1 MRRKALILILA
12 MGAVGGFASGF
23 MGCHHRGMDK
33 RQAFEDHVADVCMR
47 AAERAHDSAHRE
59 KMP

>member
-12 MGAVGGFASGF
+12 IGAVGGFASGF
-23 MGCHHRGMDK
+23 MGCHHRGMHE
-33 RQAFEDHVADVCMR
+33 RQAFDDHVADVCTR
-47 AAERAHDSAHRE
+47 AAERVHASARE